1 MAIAVNG
8 QVLAALSLDHGQTH
22 SRFLMDAV
30 DSLLKL
36 SCMGVN
42 DMDAFA
48 VTRGPGSFTGLRIG
62 ISTVKGLAFAAGKP
76 IIGVS
81 SLEVLAHQ
89 AGGDASLVCPMMD
102 ARRNEVYWR
111 IYDRQEGL
119 LMPVTD
125 ERVGPVEHMARRI
138 DRPCAVIGNAAA
150 LYAERLSKSTGQT
163 IQWTPS
169 IYNEIHPAM
178 VAQLAWRRL
187 QQGAQDDVETFAPV
201 YLRKSDA
208 EINKK

>member
-1 MAIAVNG
+1 MRRA
-8 QVLAALSLDHGQTH
+8 S
-22 SRFLMDAV
+22 
-30 DSLLKL
+30 
-36 SCMGVN
+36 
-42 DMDAFA
+42 
-48 VTRGPGSFTGLRIG
+48 
-62 ISTVKGLAFAAGKP
+62 

-187 QQGAQDDVETFAPV
+187 QQGALDDVETFAPV